1 MMRALAWLLRAG
13 VFVVLLGFAL
23 SNVEPVTL
31 QFFGIPEFAWRA
43 PLVVILLIVF
53 CGGALLGVLAT
64 MPMVL
69 RRNRELA
76 RLKVQT
82 DPAGR
87 SSPELP
93 GAQP

>member
-1 MMRALAWLLRAG
+1 MRALTWLLRAG
-13 VFVVLLGFAL
+13 VFLLLLGFAL

-43 PLVVILLIVF
+43 PLVLILLAVF
-53 CGGALLGVLAT
+53 CSGALLGVLAT

-76 RLKVQT
+76 RLRAQ
-82 DPAGR
+82 AGSAAQ
-87 SSPELP
+87 SSPDLP
-93 GAQP
+93 GAAP